1 MEPDTNSG
9 ARPQVEPETG
19 LALIIFM
26 QSTVIESV
34 GDLTREV
41 RRLTRSDQKWLFRG
55 QPDARWEL
63 LPSVHRGYTRQQEH
77 YLTNE
82 FRVRA
87 RSRHA
92 ACPLDHDY
100 PGWLALMQHYGLP
113 TRLLDWTYSPI
124 VAAFFAVHPDFAGPA
139 AASRHDACIWALAA
153 GELNES
159 QGFEPLIFPLD
170 AASYQPLIV
179 PAFKDREE
187 PQTIGV
193 AMAIE
198 HDARIQLQ
206 QAAFTVH
213 SCRTPLNRLPGAG
226 RMLHQLIVPA
236 SAVSSFC
243 EELSLLGVRKSNLFP
258 DLASLTS
265 ELRAV
270 HPPQDA
276 LQSPADAV
284 LHLSSRPRSA
294 GRDYKEKPNM
304 ESDQQGRANAKDDKA
319 HADLPTGEREPS
331 PPHGENADTDEHR
344 VALEDQNLT
353 QANPPPVERASG
365 P

>member
-1 MEPDTNSG
+1 
-9 ARPQVEPETG
+9 
-19 LALIIFM
+19 M
-26 QSTVIESV
+26 QSTFIESI
-34 GDLTREV
+34 GDLASEV
-41 RRLTRSDQKWLFRG
+41 RRLIRADRKWLFRG

-63 LPSVHRGYTRQQEH
+63 LPSVHRGYSRQQEH

-92 ACPLDHDY
+92 ACPPDHDY

-113 TRLLDWTYSPI
+113 TRLLDWTYSPV

-139 AASRHDACIWALAA
+139 RASRRDACIWALAA
-153 GELNES
+153 GELNQS

-187 PQTIGV
+187 PHTIGV

-213 SCRTPLNRLPGAG
+213 SCRTPLNRLPGAED
-226 RMLHQLIVPA
+226 MLHRWVIPEPVV
-236 SAVSSFC
+236 SAFC
-243 EELSLLGVRKSNLFP
+243 EELSLLGIRKSNLFP

-265 ELRAV
+265 ELRAR
-270 HPPQDA
+270 HPPLDGVDAPHDA
-276 LQSPADAV
+276 LLQTPSRAHGARPANHKENPPMEHDPK
-284 LHLSSRPRSA
+284 HHTHA
-294 GRDYKEKPNM
+294 GKP
-304 ESDQQGRANAKDDKA
+304 DDKA
-319 HADLPTGEREPS
+319 HDERPFPSGEREPR
-331 PPHGENADTDEHR
+331 PPHGNDGQGDTDEHR
-344 VALEDQNLT
+344 VALEDLNLT
-353 QANPPPVERASG
+353 QANPPPVERASRK
-365 P
+365 